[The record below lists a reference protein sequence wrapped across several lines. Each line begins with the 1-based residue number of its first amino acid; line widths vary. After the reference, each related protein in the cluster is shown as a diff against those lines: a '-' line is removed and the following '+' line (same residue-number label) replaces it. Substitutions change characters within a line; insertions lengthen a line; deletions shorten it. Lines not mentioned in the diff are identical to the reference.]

1 MILPVEFRSE
11 MRQSGIMTQPPKK
24 VYQDEWGTG
33 SHQPYEE
40 KPKYQPRIKSGG
52 RQGNGFLRS
61 IGGLLMVGGI
71 FWGTYILSSGGNFS
85 MLTKA
90 PGPVHVIAA
99 GVVISIIAKYI

>member
-1 MILPVEFRSE
+1 
-11 MRQSGIMTQPPKK
+11 MRQSGNMTPPKK

-33 SHQPYEE
+33 SHQAYEE

-52 RQGNGFLRS
+52 RKGNGLLRS
-61 IGGLLMVGGI
+61 VGGLFMVGGI
-71 FWGTYILSSGGNFS
+71 FWGTYILSSGGDFS
-85 MLTKA
+85 MLTRA